1 MESRQSSLGP
11 AVLLAAIVAAAIVT
25 ACSRSPSAPEVVVV
39 LSASP
44 NPAVLR
50 LGDTTRISV
59 SVRNTGNRA
68 IAILASGCPWWFE
81 VLKDT
86 AVVAPGVQACAAIS
100 YPPRTVEPGAS
111 YSQVF
116 TWRGERFLSPEGQ
129 EPLGEGNYMLRPV
142 VPVEGTLIRGMPVP
156 FQIVR

>member
-1 MESRQSSLGP
+1 MESRQSGLGP
-11 AVLLAAIVAAAIVT
+11 AALLTAIVAAAIVT
-25 ACSRSPSAPEVVVV
+25 ACGRSPSAPEVVVA

-59 SVRNTGNRA
+59 SVLNIGNRA
-68 IAILASGCPWWFE
+68 IAIEASGCPWWFE
-81 VLKDT
+81 VLKET
-86 AVVAPGVQACAAIS
+86 AVVAPGVQWCAAIS

-111 YSQVF
+111 YTHVF
-116 TWRGERFLSPEGQ
+116 TWRGERFQASEAPV
-129 EPLGEGNYMLRPV
+129 PLGEGNYTLRPV
-142 VPVEGTLIRGMPVP
+142 VPVEGTMIRGTPVP